1 MRKLTAAVIA
11 VLLFQLII
19 SCKKSDAEL
28 REKALRADQAV
39 TEKSEI
45 NKEIRLLQE
54 QLKNA
59 ADDYQRSQLY
69 SKIAGLYSE
78 KGDTMSTMK
87 NAREAIKYQPNEY
100 YSRYLLGKA
109 YLDAG
114 RYGEAE
120 IELLTSVDLQ
130 NDFSL
135 SHFELG
141 NVYYKKLKYPDAISQ
156 YKLAVRFDEQ
166 CYQAYNNLGVLY
178 SLTGKG
184 RDAETILKKGISI
197 RPDFPVYYKNLGI
210 VYDSILKKPKDAAE
224 NYAKYLELRPDCPE
238 RKSVEAWLDMLGGKR

>member
-1 MRKLTAAVIA
+1 MSRMTAAVLA
-11 VLLFQLII
+11 VFLIPVII

-28 REKALRADQAV
+28 REKALMADQV
-39 TEKSEI
+39 ITEKSEI
-45 NKEIRLLQE
+45 NKEIRQLQD
-54 QLKNA
+54 QLKDA
-59 ADDYQRSQLY
+59 ADDYQRSVIY

-78 KGDTMSTMK
+78 KGDTTNSMK

-120 IELLTSVDLQ
+120 TELLTSIGLKD
-130 NDFSL
+130 DFAL

-141 NVYYKKLKYPDAISQ
+141 NVYYKKIKYPDAVSE
-156 YKLAVRFDEQ
+156 YKLAVKLDKQ
-166 CYQAYNNLGVLY
+166 CYQVYNNMGVIL

-184 RDAETILKKGISI
+184 RESVDILKKGISVK
-197 RPDFPVYYKNLGI
+197 PDFPVFYKNLGI
-210 VYDSILKKPKDAAE
+210 VYDTVLKKREEAKE
-224 NYAKYLELRPDCPE
+224 NYSKYLELRPDCPE
-238 RKSVEAWLDMLGGKR
+238 RKSVEAWIGLLGGVK